1 MRRLRL
7 LLPAT
12 TLAAATCGLCG
23 LGAPARAQSETDKVA
38 AESLFEEGRSLIA
51 SGKVAEACPKFA
63 DSQRLDPSAGTLL
76 NLASCYEKLGRTATA
91 WATYKQAA
99 SAANAVG
106 RSEYVA
112 TAQRH
117 AEALAPR
124 LARITVTVSQPV
136 EGLQLRRDGMP
147 VPSPEWGQ
155 AIPVDPGTHVIEA
168 RAPGRHEWTETVV
181 ALDTSQMTVTVPAL
195 EALPVQP
202 APPAA
207 AAAAPAPAPPL
218 TSPAA
223 AASPPEGSSGDG
235 QRTMGLVVGG
245 VGIVGLGVA
254 GAFAWA
260 AKSTYDDSLKD
271 CQQSNPNVCDQ
282 VGFNKRNDARSL
294 GDAASI
300 VAGVGAAALVT
311 GGVLWFL
318 TPHGQRATTARVAI
332 APSLGGATIE
342 GTW

>member
-1 MRRLRL
+1 MIL
-7 LLPAT
+7 AT
-12 TLAAATCGLCG
+12 ATCGLG
-23 LGAPARAQSETDKVA
+23 GVGAPARAQSESSAFDKVA
-38 AESLFEEGRSLIA
+38 AESLFEEGRSLLA
-51 SGKVAEACPKFA
+51 SGKYAEACPKFA
-63 DSQRLDPSAGTLL
+63 DSQRLDPSPGTLL
-76 NLASCYEKLGRTATA
+76 NLANCYEKLGRTATA

-124 LARITVTVSQPV
+124 LARITVTVTQPQ
-136 EGLQLRRDGMP
+136 EGLQLRRDGIA
-147 VPSPEWGQ
+147 VPSPEWGH

-168 RAPGRHEWTETVV
+168 RAPGHHEWTETVV
-181 ALDTSQMTVTVPAL
+181 ALETSQMTVTVPTL

-202 APPAA
+202 TPPPAA
-207 AAAAPAPAPPL
+207 DATAPAPVMTAPG
-218 TSPAA
+218 AA
-223 AASPPEGSSGDG
+223 AESPPASTSGDG
-235 QRTMGLVVGG
+235 QRTTGLVVGG

-254 GAFAWA
+254 GAFALV
-260 AKSTYDDSLKD
+260 AKSTYDDSLKN
-271 CQQSNPNVCDQ
+271 CQTNNPNLCDQ
-282 VGFNKRNDARSL
+282 TGFNKRNDARTY
-294 GDAASI
+294 GDVASV
-300 VAGVGAAALVT
+300 VAGVGAAAIVT

-318 TPHGQRATTARVAI
+318 TPHGQRATAARVAI